1 MSSESVKVTLTSS
14 DGKSFIMDAEVAKMS
29 GTLKNM
35 LEDISDLTTPIP
47 IPNVSGATMEKVVK
61 YCEYHHTSPTDS
73 SDERMTID
81 RPMCDFDKEFLSHIT
96 HSELFDLIL
105 AANYLDIKPLLDV
118 TCKTVAGMIRG
129 KSAEEIRKLFNIK
142 NDFTPE
148 EEEQVRKENE
158 WCEDH

>member
-1 MSSESVKVTLTSS
+1 MSAEGLKVTLTSS
-14 DGKSFIMDAEVAKMS
+14 DNKSYPVDVEIAKMS

-35 LEDISDLTTPIP
+35 LEDIPDHSTPIP
-47 IPNVSGATMEKVVK
+47 IPNVTGTTMERVIK
-61 YCEYHHTSPTDS
+61 YCEYHHANPADA
-73 SDERMTID
+73 SDERVAID
-81 RPMCDFDKEFLSHIT
+81 RPTCDFDKDFLSKLG

-118 TCKTVAGMIRG
+118 TCKTVAGLIRG
-129 KSAEEIRKLFNIK
+129 KSAEEIRKIFNIK